1 MTFPIVQRVRASV
14 RRAQDAKTPAAAK
27 EALATAQTSRAELA
41 KIGARA
47 IKPLLDALADD
58 RESQQKIAIEV
69 LAYVENKSAGPA
81 LFNFATGQAD
91 KGLRVRAM
99 IAVGALRDPAM
110 LTKIEGLLVPKE
122 GTTGVLPTTRSPWPR
137 RGAPPA

>member
-1 MTFPIVQRVRASV
+1 
-14 RRAQDAKTPAAAK
+14 
-27 EALATAQTSRAELA
+27 RAELA
-41 KIGARA
+41 RIGARA
-47 IKPLLDALADD
+47 VKPLLDALGDD

-99 IAVGALRDPAM
+99 IAVGALRDAGM
-110 LTKIEGLLVPKE
+110 LAKIEGMLVPKE
-122 GTTGVLPTTRSPWPR
+122 GTTGVLPTDALAVAAAW
-137 RGAPPA
+137 G